1 MYNCRVP
8 PATSHQGPRKKKH
21 SHKRSH
27 QADSRPNQAS
37 ASSSNSYTSDPSL
50 QRYFPSAI
58 DQQGRTQLTSQAIPQ
73 PPYYLPPPQQ
83 LGNTLSSSFPSNPVG
98 IYHMGQA
105 PPSLYYPPPIR
116 PCTVP
121 PPPQAMPFP
130 PGMPLPPVPHHYPR
144 AASQGLSQP
153 PQSGTA
159 HSMLSTIPESNPSTN
174 SFV

>member
-1 MYNCRVP
+1 MMKMKKPWQRKKGSNVWLCCCLSVIMYNCRIP

-27 QADSRPNQAS
+27 QADSRPNQTSAS
-37 ASSSNSYTSDPSL
+37 SSSNSYTSDPNL

-58 DQQGRTQLTSQAIPQ
+58 DQQGRTQLTIQAIPQ

-83 LGNTLSSSFPSNPVG
+83 LGNTPSSSFPSNPAG

-105 PPSLYYPPPIR
+105 PPS
-116 PCTVP
+116 
-121 PPPQAMPFP
+121 
-130 PGMPLPPVPHHYPR
+130 PHHYPL

-153 PQSGTA
+153 PQSGTT
-159 HSMLSTIPESNPSTN
+159 HSMLSTIPESNPNTN